1 MISGKSAVGFTPRR
15 LFSQS
20 LFVLAILHKMDGR
33 GGEDHEELLG
43 AWSMKLQQYFILLVP

>member
-33 GGEDHEELLG
+33 GGKDREELLG
-43 AWSMKLQQYFILLVP
+43 A